1 LNRTF
6 IISASRKMPRKQVVN
21 LDRVLN
27 HGDLRRNVE
36 IKPGDVVY
44 VPETV
49 IGIIGDFIGSLL
61 NPLSSA
67 ASVRVASGG
76 QY

>member
-1 LNRTF
+1 
-6 IISASRKMPRKQVVN
+6 
-21 LDRVLN
+21 VLN